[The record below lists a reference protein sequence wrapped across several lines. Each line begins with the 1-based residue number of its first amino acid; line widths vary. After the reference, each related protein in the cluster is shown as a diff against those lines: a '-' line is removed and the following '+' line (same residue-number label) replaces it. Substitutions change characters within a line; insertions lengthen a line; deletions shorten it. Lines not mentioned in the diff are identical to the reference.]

1 MTEKNK
7 TLRGLLLETIKLI
20 LILIIMVTLSIVILL
35 DVF

>member
-7 TLRGLLLETIKLI
+7 TPRGLLLETIKLI

-35 DVF
+35 DIF